1 LLIGSLLF
9 GVGCSEQ
16 ALTNTAP
23 RRIELPA
30 ITFAA
35 SRSGLHAPMVRGETF
50 RRGIVIG
57 PIDAPENEEAFK
69 RAHVALLDRAVA
81 VGATDL
87 QLVLRWLQV
96 DYASTEIAPFESAH
110 DDLLTWVIDQ
120 AKRRRL
126 RVLLTTRLAV
136 ENEGERAARKL
147 KPENWDNWWWSY
159 RRLALHYA
167 RVAAT
172 RKVSMYSVGSEL
184 SSTESQ
190 VSNWRK
196 LIKDVR
202 KIYRGELTYFAS
214 ADSFEKVGF
223 WDALDVVGVSVDQE
237 KPRSEAEQLSQL
249 TALTK
254 KLSRSAKVKDR
265 GYVLAELGCGTSP
278 ADGSRQLI
286 CQRALYQSFR
296 DESQLQG
303 VYVRPAPAASD
314 TETQAETARS
324 AAEVVSH
331 WYQKS
336 KS

>member
-1 LLIGSLLF
+1 LP
-9 GVGCSEQ
+9 
-16 ALTNTAP
+16 AP
-23 RRIELPA
+23 R
-30 ITFAA
+30 
-35 SRSGLHAPMVRGETF
+35 VRGETF

-57 PIDAPENEEAFK
+57 PIEAPENEDAFK
-69 RAHVALLDRAVA
+69 RAHAALLDRAVA

-96 DYASTEIAPFESAH
+96 DYSSTEIAPFDSVH

-120 AKRRRL
+120 AKRRKL
-126 RVLLTTRLAV
+126 RVLLTTRLTV

-159 RRLALHYA
+159 RRVALHYA

-172 RKVSMYSVGSEL
+172 RKVSMYSIGSEL

-190 VSNWRK
+190 AANWRK

-202 KIYRGELTYFAS
+202 KIYKGELTYFAA
-214 ADSFEKVGF
+214 ADSFDKVSF

-237 KPRSEAEQLSQL
+237 KPRSEAEVVGQL

-254 KLSRSAKVKDR
+254 KLSRSPKVKDH
-265 GYVLAELGCGTSP
+265 GYVLAELGCGTEP
-278 ADGSRQLI
+278 DDERELI
-286 CQRALYQSFR
+286 CQRALYQSFH

-303 VYVRPAPAASD
+303 VYVSPAPV
-314 TETQAETARS
+314 AETKGSEARS

-331 WYQKS
+331 WYRKS
-336 KS
+336 KG

>member
-1 LLIGSLLF
+1 MCWLLASGL
-9 GVGCSEQ
+9 GCSEP
-16 ALTNTAP
+16 ARTNTAP

-35 SRSGLHAPMVRGETF
+35 SRSGLPRPRVRPETF

-57 PIDAPENEEAFK
+57 PLEAPENEEAFK
-69 RAHVALLDRAVA
+69 RAHIAQLDRAVA

-96 DYASTEIAPFESAH
+96 DYSSTEIAPFDSVH

-120 AKRRRL
+120 AKRRKL

-136 ENEGERAARKL
+136 ENEGERAARRL
-147 KPENWDNWWWSY
+147 KPDNWDSWWWSY
-159 RRLALHYA
+159 RRVALHYA

-172 RKVSMYSVGSEL
+172 RKVSMYSIGSEL
-184 SSTESQ
+184 SSTEGQ
-190 VSNWRK
+190 VASWRK

-202 KIYRGELTYFAS
+202 KIYKGELTYFAS
-214 ADSFEKVGF
+214 ADSFDKVAF
-223 WDALDVVGVSVDQE
+223 WDALDVVGVAVDHE
-237 KPRSEAEQLSQL
+237 KPRSEAEAINQL

-254 KLSRSAKVKDR
+254 KLSRSPKVKDH
-265 GYVLAELGCGTSP
+265 GYVLAELGCGSTKP
-278 ADGSRQLI
+278 DEQRELI
-286 CQRALYQSFR
+286 CQRALYQSFH

-303 VYVRPAPAASD
+303 VYVSPAPAAEAKGSD
-314 TETQAETARS
+314 VRS